1 MEALADDDINNAYEI
16 IETADG
22 RYAYLLSVKESE
34 AILAGIGEGN

>member
-22 RYAYLLSVKESE
+22 RYAYLLSIKESE